1 MAAYAAVVSLM
12 NTIDSIHN
20 HPLHYSSLE
29 KKQIQSL
36 QKIIGSLLDFI
47 ESNNCH
53 GGSKEEENLESRI
66 ASAARTAEDVI
77 ESHVVDQILGETSS
91 TSLLDLE
98 RVLKDMNSVKEEV
111 MQFKE
116 FKDQQPPSYSMSAA
130 SSKPLS
136 TTKNVMVGFDDELE
150 LLMDRL
156 TGQQPNLQIIPI
168 VGMSGIGK
176 TTLTQN
182 VYENLL
188 IVEHFHIRA
197 CVTISQE
204 YSVKNIFYELLSC
217 IKNREINKSLGAFDC
232 EIDQETE
239 DQLGEKLYKSLWGR
253 RYLLVLDDIWS
264 IDVWD
269 KIKFFFPDND
279 YRSRVLITTRISN
292 VAAQF
297 SSSPFEMNFLD
308 EDKSWK
314 LFCKKTCLEE
324 SCPPELEEI
333 GKKITRNCKGLPLSI
348 SVIGGLLR
356 SSRTQEY
363 WERVARD
370 TNSIVMLGNDEHC
383 LKILF
388 LSYNHLPGHLKPCFL
403 YMGLFPEDHK
413 IHLSRLIKLLVA
425 EGFLKT
431 SKVESLEEVAHDYL
445 KDLVGRNLILVSRRR
460 WNGRIQYCK
469 MHDLVREVCLRIAEK
484 EKFFYVMR
492 VLETPPGICKERRIV
507 FYSDT
512 AMKEDQPQVYRFS
525 SRANRFKSNENPLQI
540 KAGRVLPSVNF
551 ESLEAIFQQVNL
563 RYLAY
568 EPSKSLSPEYLPSK
582 LHSSVSLLWNMQTLV
597 IRGATKRIDAPS
609 EIWSMRQLRHLQF
622 NEIFLPEPPP
632 SDKQDHLL
640 PNLQTLSKVVNFS
653 FTEEACKR
661 IPNIKKLRMEYD
673 GECQLKCHYYLN
685 NLASFHKLQSL
696 NCSFD
701 QVPKRGDLLH
711 SLVFPSWLKKLCLR
725 NCLLHWEDVNT
736 FGLSLPHLEVLK
748 LADRAVV
755 GPEWH
760 AVEGAF
766 PRLKYLKISCQD
778 LLKWT
783 AEDSDFPVLEKLH
796 LQYLFSLEKIPS
808 GFGEIH
814 TLGYLYVQWCSV
826 SAAISSTEILE
837 EQLSLGNDDL
847 QVAVTL
853 MMKHEEDRFK
863 EMAEIESFTTKN
875 FHYDVSFTSE
885 SFKPIGKPPFQYV
898 ATVLN
903 KKI

>member
-168 VGMSGIGK
+168 VGMSGI
-176 TTLTQN
+176 
-182 VYENLL
+182 
-188 IVEHFHIRA
+188 
-197 CVTISQE
+197 
-204 YSVKNIFYELLSC
+204 
-217 IKNREINKSLGAFDC
+217 
-232 EIDQETE
+232 
-239 DQLGEKLYKSLWGR
+239 
-253 RYLLVLDDIWS
+253 
-264 IDVWD
+264 
-269 KIKFFFPDND
+269 
-279 YRSRVLITTRISN
+279 
-292 VAAQF
+292 
-297 SSSPFEMNFLD
+297 
-308 EDKSWK
+308 
-314 LFCKKTCLEE
+314 
-324 SCPPELEEI
+324 
-333 GKKITRNCKGLPLSI
+333 
-348 SVIGGLLR
+348 
-356 SSRTQEY
+356 
-363 WERVARD
+363 
-370 TNSIVMLGNDEHC
+370 
-383 LKILF
+383 
-388 LSYNHLPGHLKPCFL
+388 
-403 YMGLFPEDHK
+403 EDHK